1 MNGLNDTN
9 RADLNRSEFYQT
21 HLNRVSRSFAFCIAR
36 LDGRMRERVGLS
48 YLLCRLLDTVE
59 DTQWATRDEQAKA
72 FSEFDR
78 FLVALPTSAEVD
90 EWKSRFPINLPE
102 GERRLLA
109 DAHRIFADLH
119 AWPGDLRLEIT
130 PLILSMSAGMKYFME
145 RKDKQGRLEL
155 TNLEQVN
162 KYCFFVAGLVGEILV
177 QIASREFSSPS
188 LNLIDAYRF
197 GLFLQK
203 VNLLKDQPEDEREG
217 RFLVPS
223 VLEVRSSLDLD
234 AKAAFRFLVGIPVS
248 QTGFRLFCA
257 WSLYLGLATLAWI
270 ENASDDASSRR
281 LPRTETAKLLVS
293 VEKAIHDNERLERLF
308 EKMAALAFKNSSYA
322 PMASVE
328 AGENRSFNEGE
339 LYSLYRGRLA
349 KSEVVGIFRGIV

>member
-1 MNGLNDTN
+1 LNETN
-9 RADLNRSEFYQT
+9 RADLAKSEIYQA

-36 LDGRMRERVGLS
+36 LEGDLREHVGLS

-59 DTQWATRDEQAKA
+59 DAPWGTAGEQAKA

-78 FLVALPTSAEVD
+78 FLVEKPTQVEVD
-90 EWKSRFPINLPE
+90 EWKAKFPVGLPE
-102 GERRLLA
+102 GECRLLA
-109 DAHRIFADLH
+109 DAHRILADLH
-119 AWPGDLRLEIT
+119 SWPNDLRLEII
-130 PLILSMSAGMKYFME
+130 PLILSMSAGMKSFAGQKAE
-145 RKDKQGRLEL
+145 KGRLTL
-155 TNLEQVN
+155 SGIEQVN
-162 KYCFFVAGLVGEILV
+162 QYCFFVAGVVGEILV
-177 QIASREFSSPS
+177 RIAAREFSSPS
-188 LNLIDAYRF
+188 LNLVDAYRF

-223 VLEVRSSLDLD
+223 VERVRASLIAD
-234 AKAAFRFLVGIPVS
+234 ARAAFRFLTCIPES

-293 VEKAIHDNERLERLF
+293 VEKAICDNERLERLF
-308 EKMAALAFKNSSYA
+308 RKMAALAFKNSAHETVPLTKAEERS
-322 PMASVE
+322 PDD
-328 AGENRSFNEGE
+328 GEEKLF
-339 LYSLYRGRLA
+339 SLYRGRLS
-349 KSEVVGIFRGIV
+349 KREVLQIFRGIV